1 MFYIINKEEGLGYEW
16 MCYEEMP
23 MQDVG
28 ELFVLQLDAISFLSF
43 GQ

>member
-1 MFYIINKEEGLGYEW
+1 